1 MDARAAGL
9 ARPPLLDIEPRP
21 SREEA
26 EAAVRTLIRWAGD
39 NSRREGLRDT
49 PSRVLDAYEEWF
61 QGYREDPIAILD
73 RTFSEVAGYLDM
85 VLLRDIE
92 FVSHCEHHMAP
103 IIGRAHVAYSGWPI
117 GKRELDPYYARA
129 HQYCHLGAYSYDT
142 RESLPQGPAELIPGL
157 HSAQVQTVPNDAD
170 TAQLMNQSC
179 P

>member
-26 EAAVRTLIRWAGD
+26 EAAVRSLIRWAGD

-103 IIGRAHVAYSGWPI
+103 IIGRAHVAYLPPDRVVGIS
-117 GKRELDPYYARA
+117 KLARLVDVFA
-129 HQYCHLGAYSYDT
+129 RRLQTQERVA
-142 RESLPQGPAELIPGL
+142 
-157 HSAQVQTVPNDAD
+157 AQ
-170 TAQLMNQSC
+170 
-179 P
+179 